1 MSKRMLQ
8 IILVLLGLTAIV
20 TGTLDLIP
28 SEMSDLNLLTIKND
42 EGIILDSNVRYY
54 CGVWLGL
61 GIVLLLITPSIEKHK
76 TVFRSICLMI
86 FIGAIG
92 RTISMF
98 AVGIPIVPFVIITV
112 IEYLCPLLILWQ
124 NAIAKSNS

>member
-1 MSKRMLQ
+1 MLQ
-8 IILVLLGLTAIV
+8 IILVLLGLTAIL
-20 TGTLDLIP
+20 TGSLDMIP
-28 SEMSDLNLLTIKND
+28 SEMSDLHQLTVKND
-42 EGIILDSNVRYY
+42 EGIILDSNIRYY

-61 GIVLLLITPSIEKHK
+61 GIVLLLIIPSIEKQK
-76 TVFRSICLMI
+76 TVFRAICLMV

-98 AVGIPIVPFVIITV
+98 AFGIPIAPFVVITV
-112 IEYLCPLLILWQ
+112 LEYLCPLLILWQ